1 MDYHSVTPTTTAV
14 GSVTA
19 GIGVLIVNGKIQTQG
34 GGRDVTRLV
43 RFERDDASDAVI
55 INPAHVRYVEDAPRS
70 KRDGQPMT
78 RLHMD
83 GVEPLVVRGEMDMV
97 AKTLAGPAS

>member
-1 MDYHSVTPTTTAV
+1 M
-14 GSVTA
+14 
-19 GIGVLIVNGKIQTQG
+19 
-34 GGRDVTRLV
+34 TRLV

-55 INPAHVRYVEDAPRS
+55 INPAHVRYIEDAPRS
-70 KRDGQPMT
+70 KRDRQPMT

-83 GVEPLVVRGEMDMV
+83 GGEPLVVRGEMDMV